1 MCAFSHTYVSKSKH
15 VWKIAPRCKY
25 TNVFGFFQTCWVKV
39 KHLPKWTCV
48 VFYTQ
53 VWLFSNIFAK
63 SQTCVKK
70 TIMFHWIFPYR
81 FSMEIKI
88 LLISAQFCLIYFHFL
103 KTHLSWNV
111 YNLIYDLNFLVFSV
125 RFQLI
130 ICQTRSSWASWN
142 GKSWVESLTFLERNW
157 QHQSFQD
164 CLPLGPQRHLL
175 RDQFQCRGHRHQI
188 STSTNNQNMQRSNLI
203 VITVSAKQHK
213 KAIWSCT
220 NYWYIRGQN
229 LIVIIVTTNSKNNQ
243 SLNNHKQLK
252 HKGIT
257 YDCNQCEYKATTTGS
272 LKVLKQSQH

>member
-1 MCAFSHTYVSKSKH
+1 MKCLQFNLWLEFFGIFSLIRTSK
-15 VWKIAPRCKY
+15 
-25 TNVFGFFQTCWVKV
+25 
-39 KHLPKWTCV
+39 
-48 VFYTQ
+48 
-53 VWLFSNIFAK
+53 
-63 SQTCVKK
+63 
-70 TIMFHWIFPYR
+70 
-81 FSMEIKI
+81 
-88 LLISAQFCLIYFHFL
+88 
-103 KTHLSWNV
+103 
-111 YNLIYDLNFLVFSV
+111 
-125 RFQLI
+125 LI

-157 QHQSFQD
+157 QHQSFQHY
-164 CLPLGPQRHLL
+164 LPLGPQCHLL

-203 VITVSAKQHK
+203 VINVSAKQHK

-257 YDCNQCEYKATTTGS
+257 YDCNQCEYKATTMGS
-272 LKVLKQSQH
+272 LKVLKQSQHERFEYICVEFEYGAKQALNIYKQSKHEASFVDYKRDYKATTKVQLRVHKLSKHMGIKYNLI

>member
-39 KHLPKWTCV
+39 KHLPKWTCK

-63 SQTCVKK
+63 SQTWVEKI
-70 TIMFHWIFPYR
+70 IMFHWIFPYN
-81 FSMEIKI
+81 FLMEIKI

-111 YNLIYDLNFLVFSV
+111 YNLIYDLNFFGIFSLI
-125 RFQLI
+125 RTSQLI

-164 CLPLGPQRHLL
+164 YLPSVLNVICWETSFNAEDIDIKSQRPQTIKTCS
-175 RDQFQCRGHRHQI
+175 DQIWLWSMWVQ
-188 STSTNNQNMQRSNLI
+188 SN
-203 VITVSAKQHK
+203 TK
-213 KAIWSCT
+213 
-220 NYWYIRGQN
+220 R
-229 LIVIIVTTNSKNNQ
+229 Q
-243 SLNNHKQLK
+243 SEVAQT
-252 HKGIT
+252 IDT
-257 YDCNQCEYKATTTGS
+257 
-272 LKVLKQSQH
+272 